1 VLRKLDVT
9 VLEARALVALLRR
22 RALLV
27 RPTVTIRRS
36 RDPADDKFLECAV
49 AGEAAA
55 LVTAD
60 ADLLTL
66 GAGASGAGWPRLTA
80 RRPMGVPRHQPPG
93 RPARPMRRP
102 ELPTLG
108 GRIALSAGAAGR
120 RR

>member
-49 AGEAAA
+49 AGEAEV

-66 GAGASGAGWPRLTA
+66 GAIEGIPIVDIPAFWRRLVVQAPRA
-80 RRPMGVPRHQPPG
+80 PG
-93 RPARPMRRP
+93 GPA
-102 ELPTLG
+102 
-108 GRIALSAGAAGR
+108 
-120 RR
+120 